1 MIGYDASKSVYMS
14 CILLELIFSV
24 GVLQFN
30 GHELFTVR
38 RKWKDLEK
46 SGNERLFKYL

>member
-1 MIGYDASKSVYMS
+1 MMFAKCLYVT

-38 RKWKDLEK
+38 RKVEGLLGK
-46 SGNERLFKYL
+46 ER